1 MERPLSPRDKVRL
14 ARTAILTAWTEG
26 TLPASVRFDDLLD
39 AYGEAVRQLEAQAV
53 LDAQAD
59 SQEDGGE
66 LIFTHSPESK
76 WLKSR

>member
-1 MERPLSPRDKVRL
+1 MAYAAVV
-14 ARTAILTAWTEG
+14 TAWTEG
-26 TLPASVRFDDLLD
+26 TLPLSVHFVDLL
-39 AYGEAVRQLEAQAV
+39 YTYNEAVRQLEAQAV

-76 WLKSR
+76 WPESR